1 MKKRIL
7 FLMVLCLFMAHKALA
22 YTWTDENGVTW
33 TFGCL
38 SFPINGENQYLWSV
52 TNVENFGEEV
62 TIPEKI
68 PITSRTWVYELQRY
82 LEPGEEVTIEAI
94 AQNSTSYQVFGN
106 YATSY
111 VYTINLPSTI
121 KYIGYQSLTAYGA
134 VVNINCETPP
144 VLGTDNGTPTS
155 FYNCT
160 VRVPE
165 QLLDTY
171 RSAEGWEKSQHT
183 IISQS
188 AKTDYEVSVLAQGG
202 YSTLHYKIGE
212 ENLENVMTLKVT
224 GSINGFDLMVI
235 RNKMLNLHHLDL
247 SDASILAVDYKYYED
262 YKVTENNT
270 TGKYAF
276 AGINRLVS
284 VKLPKTLKKVNQRAF
299 MNCNG
304 LKNVEFQEGLEQVLD
319 SAFLGCTKLRSV
331 ALKQGLQSIHYSAF
345 RECSSLDTVS
355 IVECD
360 SIGRAAF
367 YESGTKTFIW
377 HSGRILGESAFYSYH
392 LSYPRLE
399 KVVLPDNLKIIGR
412 QAFGYC
418 TKLSD
423 ITLPD
428 GLEMLG
434 AYWGSTKVNNKTV
447 YKWMYYTNSSASSNG
462 TFYKCTS
469 LKAITIPDGITFLGP
484 SIFSE
489 CTSLETVNLSKKLR
503 EISYYAFANC
513 TSLTSISMPTGLQ
526 YINERAFSGCSA
538 LPRIDLPSSIVNI
551 GNYAF
556 SGCTS
561 LNGVYTYTV
570 EPTDINQQTF
580 SSWRTAT
587 LWVQHFGYYNYWYDT
602 QWSQFAAVQEFD
614 DDYQF
619 EYFYINNDYDFN
631 DDLGVMQGVPDADLN
646 AGSGL
651 IVSTTNATLELDE
664 LHMHS
669 NGTTAASIMANNNL
683 SVEKLFFDI
692 DVTANKWQFLTFPF
706 RVKLS
711 NVSSPG
717 NFVFRYYDGQ
727 TRAANGK
734 GGWKNVTGD
743 YLEPGQGYI
752 FQTNADGTL
761 TLAVEKADMEFNADD
776 REVPMVVYEA
786 ASASNASWNFLGNPH
801 TAYSDISQ
809 TGYTAPMTVW
819 TGSAYQ
825 AVRPGDDQYFLR
837 PFQPFFVQK
846 PEGMANVSFPADG
859 RYTYKQ
865 TLQQAATARSQEKVS
880 SARLL
885 VNLTIGSDSIIS
897 DRTRVVYN
905 AAKSTAYETD
915 CDAAKFFADASTQL
929 YTLDSD
935 GTQYAINERPMGE
948 VRLAYTAATGGVL
961 TISTERL
968 DCSVFLRDNELG
980 IVHDLSQGDY
990 TFGTDAGT
998 FEGRFLLMPNGTTTS
1013 IEKTDDETDDAVARQ
1028 YINLKGQQIDGEQ
1041 DAKGVVIV
1049 KQGQKAVKTVVR

>member
-22 YTWTDENGVTW
+22 ATWTDENGVRW
-33 TFGCL
+33 TFYQYTYT
-38 SFPINGENQYLWSV
+38 INGESQYLWSV
-52 TNVENFGEEV
+52 TDVGNFGEEV

-68 PITSRTWVYELQRY
+68 PITSRTWDSDLKRY
-82 LEPGEEVTIEAI
+82 LEVGEEVTIEAI
-94 AQNSTSYQVFGN
+94 AQNSTSYQVFGS

-121 KYIGYQSLTAYGA
+121 KYIGYNSLTAYGA

-144 VLGTDNGTPTS
+144 VLGTADGTPTS

-188 AKTDYEVSVLAQGG
+188 AKTDYDVTVSAQGG
-202 YSTLHYKIGE
+202 YSTLHYTIGE

-224 GSINGFDLMVI
+224 GSINGYDLMVI

-247 SDASILAVDYKYYED
+247 TDASILAVDYPYYEN
-262 YKVTENNT
+262 YKVTEDYT
-270 TGKYAF
+270 TGEYAF
-276 AGINRLVS
+276 GGINRLVNI
-284 VKLPKTLKKVNQRAF
+284 KLPKTLKKISGSAF
-299 MNCNG
+299 YQCRGLRSVEFQDGLYSIERSAFYYCDKLQSASLKSGLNYIAYNAFYDCDA
-304 LKNVEFQEGLEQVLD
+304 LKNVN
-319 SAFLGCTKLRSV
+319 
-331 ALKQGLQSIHYSAF
+331 
-345 RECSSLDTVS
+345 

-360 SIGRAAF
+360 SIAGSAF
-367 YESGTKTFIW
+367 GSSGVETFTW
-377 HSGRILGESAFYSYH
+377 HVGRILSTSVFAGAHS
-392 LSYPRLE
+392 L
-399 KVVLPDNLKIIGR
+399 KKIDLPFNLKVIGAG
-412 QAFGYC
+412 AFGSC
-418 TKLSD
+418 DKLTD
-423 ITLPD
+423 INLPT
-428 GLEMLG
+428 GLELLG
-434 AYWGSTKVNNKTV
+434 AHLMKRGNYEYYWGYNKTSSS
-447 YKWMYYTNSSASSNG
+447 YTFSDCN
-462 TFYKCTS
+462 S
-469 LKAITIPDGITFLGP
+469 LKGLTIPDGITYLGAGT
-484 SIFSE
+484 FSS
-489 CTSLETVNLSKKLR
+489 CDSLETVNLSKNLK
-503 EISYYAFANC
+503 EIADNAFSGC
-513 TSLTSISMPTGLQ
+513 KKLTSISMPTGLQ
-526 YINERAFSGCSA
+526 TIGSGAFSDCRS
-538 LPRIDLPSSIVNI
+538 LPRIDLPSSIVSI
-551 GNYAF
+551 GNQAF
-556 SGCTS
+556 SGCDA

-761 TLAVEKADMEFNADD
+761 TLTVEKADMEFNADD

-825 AVRPGDDQYFLR
+825 AVRPGDDQYYLR

-865 TLQQAATARSQEKVS
+865 TLQQTATARSQEKAS
-880 SARLL
+880 SARML

-948 VRLAYTAATGGVL
+948 VRLAYTAAAGGVL
-961 TISTERL
+961 TIGTERL

-998 FEGRFLLMPNGTTTS
+998 FEDRFLLMPNGTTTA
-1013 IEKTDDETDDAVARQ
+1013 IEKTTDETDDDVARQ
-1028 YINLKGQQIDGEQ
+1028 YINLNGQQIDGEQ

>member
-22 YTWTDENGVTW
+22 YKWTDENGVTW
-33 TFGCL
+33 TIDCL
-38 SFPINGENQYLWSV
+38 SFPINGERLYLWSV
-52 TNVENFGEEV
+52 TDVENFGEEV
-62 TIPEKI
+62 TIPEKM
-68 PITSRTWVYELQRY
+68 PITSRTWDYNLQRY
-82 LEPGEEVTIEAI
+82 LEVGEEVTIEAI
-94 AQNSTSYQVFGN
+94 ARNSTSYQVFGS

-121 KYIGYQSLTAYGA
+121 KYIGYNSLTAYGA
-134 VVNINCETPP
+134 VVNVNSETPP
-144 VLGTDNGTPTS
+144 VLGTADGTPTS

-188 AKTDYEVSVLAQGG
+188 AKTDYDVTVSAQGG
-202 YSTLHYKIGE
+202 YSTLHYTIGE
-212 ENLENVMTLKVT
+212 ENLENVMTLKVK
-224 GSINGFDLMVI
+224 GSINGYDLMVI

-247 SDASILAVDYKYYED
+247 TDASILAVDYPYYEN
-262 YKVTENNT
+262 YKVTEDYT
-270 TGKYAF
+270 TGVYAF
-276 AGINRLVS
+276 GGINRLAS
-284 VKLPKTLKKVNQRAF
+284 IKLPKTLKKISGSAF
-299 MNCNG
+299 KDCKG
-304 LKNVEFQEGLEQVLD
+304 LRSVEFQEGLYSIEG
-319 SAFLGCTKLRSV
+319 SAFYSCDRLQSASLKSGLNSIGTYAFYDCD
-331 ALKQGLQSIHYSAF
+331 ALKK
-345 RECSSLDTVS
+345 VN

-360 SIGRAAF
+360 SIAESAF
-367 YESGTKTFIW
+367 QSSGVETFTW
-377 HSGRILGESAFYSYH
+377 HAGRILSFSVFYNAGS
-392 LSYPRLE
+392 L
-399 KVVLPDNLKIIGR
+399 KKIDLPLNLKVIGSG
-412 QAFGYC
+412 AFGSCY
-418 TKLSD
+418 KLTD
-423 ITLPD
+423 ITLPT
-428 GLEMLG
+428 GLELLG
-434 AYWGSTKVNNKTV
+434 ANRVSSGKYVNGKWVEEYIWGYNKTSSS
-447 YKWMYYTNSSASSNG
+447 YTFSDCN
-462 TFYKCTS
+462 S
-469 LKAITIPDGITFLGP
+469 LKDLTIPDGITYLGLGT
-484 SIFSE
+484 FSS
-489 CTSLETVNLSKKLR
+489 CDSLETVNLSKNLK
-503 EISYYAFANC
+503 EIADNAFSGC
-513 TSLTSISMPTGLQ
+513 KKLTSISMPTGLQ
-526 YINERAFSGCSA
+526 TIGSRAFSDCRS
-538 LPRIDLPSSIVNI
+538 LPRVDLPSSIVSI
-551 GNYAF
+551 GNEAF
-556 SGCTS
+556 SGCDA

-602 QWSQFAAVQEFD
+602 QWSQFAAVREFD
-614 DDYQF
+614 GDYEY

-727 TRAANGK
+727 TRATNGK

-761 TLAVEKADMEFNADD
+761 TLTVEKADMEFNAND

-825 AVRPGDDQYFLR
+825 AVRPGDDQYYLR

-865 TLQQAATARSQEKVS
+865 TFQQTATARSQEKAP

-961 TISTERL
+961 TIGTERL

-980 IVHDLSQGDY
+980 VVHDLSQGDY

-998 FEGRFLLMPNGTTTS
+998 FEGRFLLMPNGTTTA
-1013 IEKTDDETDDAVARQ
+1013 IEKTTDETDDAVARQ
-1028 YINLKGQQIDGEQ
+1028 YINLNGQQIDGEQ

>member
-22 YTWTDENGVTW
+22 YTWTDENGVKW
-33 TFGCL
+33 TFSYL
-38 SFPINGENQYLWSV
+38 SFPINGESQYLWSV
-52 TNVENFGEEV
+52 TDVENFGEEV
-62 TIPEKI
+62 TIPEKM
-68 PITSRTWVYELQRY
+68 PITSRTWDYNLQRY
-82 LEPGEEVTIEAI
+82 LEVGEEVTIEAI
-94 AQNSTSYQVFGN
+94 ARNSTSDQVFGS

-111 VYTINLPSTI
+111 IYTINLPSTI
-121 KYIGYQSLTAYGA
+121 KYIGYNSLTAYGA
-134 VVNINCETPP
+134 VVNVNSETPP
-144 VLGTDNGTPTS
+144 VLGASNGTPTS
-155 FYNCT
+155 FDNCT

-188 AKTDYEVSVLAQGG
+188 AKTDYEVTVSAQGG
-202 YSTLHYKIGE
+202 YSTLHYTIGE

-224 GSINGFDLMVI
+224 GSINGYDLMVI

-247 SDASILAVDYKYYED
+247 SDASILAADYKYYED

-284 VKLPKTLKKVNQRAF
+284 VKLPKTLKKVSPRAF
-299 MNCNG
+299 YNCKG

-319 SAFLGCTKLRSV
+319 SAFWGCNILRSV
-331 ALKQGLQSIHYSAF
+331 ALKQGLKSIHYVAF

-360 SIGRAAF
+360 SIGSDVF
-367 YESGTKTFIW
+367 YGSGTKTVNW
-377 HSGRILGESAFYSYH
+377 QSGRILGYEAFRYNKN
-392 LSYPRLE
+392 LQ
-399 KVVLPDNLKIIGR
+399 KVVLPDNLKIIGGA
-412 QAFGYC
+412 AFCECY
-418 TKLSD
+418 KLSD

-434 AYWGSTKVNNKTV
+434 AYWGTTTINGKTV
-447 YKWMYYTNSSASSNG
+447 YKWLNSSQ
-462 TFYKCTS
+462 TFRECSS
-469 LKAITIPDGITFLGP
+469 LKAITIPDAITYLG
-484 SIFSE
+484 SDTFRD
-489 CTSLETVNLSKKLR
+489 CYCLETVNLSRKLGTIASR
-503 EISYYAFANC
+503 AFSGC
-513 TSLTSISMPTGLQ
+513 KSLTSISMPTSLQ
-526 YINERAFSGCSA
+526 YINEYAFQNCSA
-538 LPRIDLPSSIVNI
+538 LPRIDLPSSIVSI

-556 SGCTS
+556 SGCTA

-570 EPTDINQQTF
+570 EPTEINQQTF

-619 EYFYINNDYDFN
+619 EYFYINNDYNFN

-727 TRAANGK
+727 TRATNGK

-761 TLAVEKADMEFNADD
+761 TLTVEKADMEFNAND

-825 AVRPGDDQYFLR
+825 AVRPGDDQYYLR

-865 TLQQAATARSQEKVS
+865 TFQQTATARSQEKAS
-880 SARLL
+880 TARLL
-885 VNLTIGSDSIIS
+885 VNLTIGSGSIIS

-961 TISTERL
+961 TIGTERL

-980 IVHDLSQGDY
+980 VVHDLSQGDY

-998 FEGRFLLMPNGTTTS
+998 FEGRFLLMPNGTTTA
-1013 IEKTDDETDDAVARQ
+1013 IEKTTDETDDAVARQ
-1028 YINLKGQQIDGEQ
+1028 YINLNGQQIDGEQ